1 MAKVG
6 LIYGSNTGNTEFV
19 AYQIKEEFDKQRPG
33 LIDIHNIGQASP
45 ETLLQYEYMVVGVPT
60 WNTGQMQDD
69 WEAFLPRLAQLDL
82 SGKKIAMFGLGDQ
95 NGYGFNFLDALGMLA
110 DAFMDRGALLWGM
123 WSTQGYAYEESKAD
137 VEKSHFLGLGIDQ
150 DGQKE
155 QTSARIQAWVKQVL
169 AQFSL

>member
-19 AYQIKEEFDKQRPG
+19 AFQLKEEFEKLRPG
-33 LIDIHNIGQASP
+33 LIDIHNIGQSTP
-45 ETLLQYEYMVVGVPT
+45 DTLLKYEYMVIGVPT

-69 WEAFLPRLAQLDL
+69 WEAFLPKLAGLDL
-82 SGKKIAMFGLGDQ
+82 TGKKIAMFGLGDQ

-110 DAFMDRGALLWGM
+110 DAFMDRGAVLWGL
-123 WSTQGYAYEESKAD
+123 WETKGYAYEESKAD

-150 DGQKE
+150 DGQKDSTPE
-155 QTSARIQAWVKQVL
+155 RLKAWAKQVI
-169 AQFSL
+169 AQFGL